1 MVQFLLRFQLEN
13 VVSKEMEKS
22 ISQITEMV
30 QDTRLKYKLA
40 SLLGLKH
47 IIGNI
52 INSNGVHYLKDN
64 LWS

>member
-1 MVQFLLRFQLEN
+1 LEN

-40 SLLGLKH
+40 LSLLGLKH
-47 IIGNI
+47 IIGNR